1 LWIILAAISL
11 GGCRASRS
19 AEPFPAPAKL
29 RSLALEDATYYVGM
43 PYVYGGGDW
52 AGPRHLSGI
61 GGIDCSGLIVNIYT
75 YAASRLG
82 YTLPFN
88 DATVATILSVYS
100 IPVSDPRPGEL
111 VFMGDA
117 NLVSHIALFEK
128 TNAGDLYFIDA
139 YSIDGKVEERNYPLW
154 DPRII
159 QFGRMLV
166 YE

>member
-1 LWIILAAISL
+1 
-11 GGCRASRS
+11 
-19 AEPFPAPAKL
+19 
-29 RSLALEDATYYVGM
+29 
-43 PYVYGGGDW
+43 
-52 AGPRHLSGI
+52 
-61 GGIDCSGLIVNIYT
+61 
-75 YAASRLG
+75 
-82 YTLPFN
+82 
-88 DATVATILSVYS
+88 
-100 IPVSDPRPGEL
+100 
-111 VFMGDA
+111 MGDA